1 MGPRHRPPTLVLS
14 LLLFL
19 VASCARVQPPPWD
32 VVCREAPYHVGAR
45 LSPAVLH
52 ALYTLPSFP
61 SMTAVNA
68 RCAR

>member
-1 MGPRHRPPTLVLS
+1 MGPRAGLS
-14 LLLFL
+14 LLLLL

-32 VVCREAPYHVGAR
+32 VVCREAPYHAGAR
-45 LSPAVLH
+45 LSPAVLQ

-68 RCAR
+68 RCGR